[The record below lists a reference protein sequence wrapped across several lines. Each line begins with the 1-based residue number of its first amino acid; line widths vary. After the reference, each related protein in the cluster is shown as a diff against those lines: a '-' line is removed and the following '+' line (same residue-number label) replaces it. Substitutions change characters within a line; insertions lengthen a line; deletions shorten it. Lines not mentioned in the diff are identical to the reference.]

1 MCSAFIHRLSG
12 IEPRDCSLLMRVFGA
27 ARLFSAFLAHLRC
40 MDLEQLKV
48 LGLEQML
55 TTSELAEYIGVH
67 VQALYDLRADG
78 RGPAAIRVGKEL
90 RFRVSAVRRWLDELE
105 EPAESRTAGG
115 GEF

>member
-1 MCSAFIHRLSG
+1 MFSTLIHRLSAV
-12 IEPRDCSLLMRVFGA
+12 ERRECPLLVRAFGV
-27 ARLFSAFLAHLRC
+27 ARLFSAHLVHLRG
-40 MDLEQLKV
+40 MDVEQLKA

-55 TTSELAEYIGVH
+55 TTSELAGYIGVN

-90 RFRVSAVRRWLDELE
+90 RFRVSAVRSWLDELE
-105 EPAESRTAGG
+105 EHGTHRADDG